1 MKTDQAMQ
9 VLEPDRNSLDFRY
22 TRRLQPDPSG
32 GYTATIHEFPGC
44 IAEGDTAEEALAN
57 LETTALSWIEAA
69 EANNYPVAKPV
80 DYEGCSGKIA
90 LRISRRLHQLAAERA
105 DLEGVSLNQFIGNS
119 LAYYLGQ
126 QDAWAKVTKEM
137 DKTVQSTL
145 SAIHASLY
153 YIRNQPSAQ
162 NYIYANPGAYIKS
175 EVRDASSYAGAFI
188 LAKKALQPIY
198 VSS

>member
-1 MKTDQAMQ
+1 MKTDLVMQ
-9 VLEPDRNSLDFRY
+9 FTEHDRDSLDFRY

-57 LETTALSWIEAA
+57 LEATALSWILSA
-69 EANNYPVAKPV
+69 EENNYPVAKPV

-90 LRISRRLHQLAAERA
+90 LRISRRIHQLAAERA

-126 QDAWAKVTKEM
+126 QDGWTKVTNEI
-137 DKTVQSTL
+137 DKTVKSTL
-145 SAIHASLY
+145 SAMYASMYYMQKQPSTHTYIQAKPECIETEIKDVSSFQGAFVLAHAS
-153 YIRNQPSAQ
+153 
-162 NYIYANPGAYIKS
+162 
-175 EVRDASSYAGAFI
+175 FH
-188 LAKKALQPIY
+188 PIH
-198 VSS
+198 VSL

>member
-1 MKTDQAMQ
+1 MKTDLVMQ
-9 VLEPDRNSLDFRY
+9 PKEHDRDSLDFRY

-44 IAEGDTAEEALAN
+44 IAEGDTADEALAN
-57 LETTALSWIEAA
+57 LEATALSWISAA

-105 DLEGVSLNQFIGNS
+105 ELEGVSLNQFIGNS

-126 QDAWAKVTKEM
+126 QDGWAKVTKEIEN
-137 DKTVQSTL
+137 TVQSTL
-145 SAIHASLY
+145 NAIYASMH
-153 YIRNQPSAQ
+153 YIKKQPSTQSYVSVPPVWTAELQQPSPFFGMVVFAQ
-162 NYIYANPGAYIKS
+162 EKS
-175 EVRDASSYAGAFI
+175 
-188 LAKKALQPIY
+188 QPIHLI
-198 VSS
+198 V